1 MKKID
6 EGLMREYL
14 DREAKRG
21 LTGPKWEKYL
31 RSKVAWLLKL
41 TDGTIF
47 GIEKPTIETHFC
59 FGESGYDIDEK
70 LAEAAEARTNANLF
84 RIRNLR
90 DLDEKIKALKEGPD
104 EGYEVWASV
113 FGGVAIGIYVGRW
126 WNKENTVNPIDLSDE
141 DKKRIAE
148 GYEIVRDGFAK
159 RIDAYLK
166 RYGLSKVHS
175 WTYWVDA

>member
-41 TDGTIF
+41 ADGTIHA
-47 GIEKPTIETHFC
+47 IEKPSIETHFC
-59 FGESGYDIDEK
+59 FGESGYDFDEK
-70 LAEAAEARTNANLF
+70 VAEAAEARTNADLF

-90 DLDEKIKALKEGPD
+90 DLDEKIRTLKDGPD
-104 EGYEVWASV
+104 DGYYVWLTV
-113 FGGVAIGIYVGRW
+113 WNGVSDYLNIGRW
-126 WNKENTVNPIDLSDE
+126 WQKEAVDNPVEISEE
-141 DKKRIAE
+141 DRKRLLE